1 MKSTG
6 ECMSADTDWGAA
18 LYKAF
23 VAGGVALPE
32 EGTILATIADRN
44 KKESLKGLSELYRM
58 GFHICATPGTARFL
72 EGHGMVV
79 DTVGK
84 IDQPSPTVL
93 DVLRQGRIKLV
104 INTMTAG
111 KQPQRDGFRIRR
123 TAVELGIPC
132 FTSLDTLTAFLEA
145 VRFLH
150 SKRKPRLMS
159 LADYYVLQGIS
170 DKGVD

>member
-1 MKSTG
+1 
-6 ECMSADTDWGAA
+6 
-18 LYKAF
+18 
-23 VAGGVALPE
+23 
-32 EGTILATIADRN
+32 
-44 KKESLKGLSELYRM
+44 
-58 GFHICATPGTARFL
+58 
-72 EGHGMVV
+72 
-79 DTVGK
+79 
-84 IDQPSPTVL
+84 
-93 DVLRQGRIKLV
+93 
-104 INTMTAG
+104 MTAG

-159 LADYYVLQGIS
+159 LTDYYVLQGIS